1 MPESPEVTVV
11 IPTCGRWSYLSL
23 TLGSVLRQEDVE
35 LEVIVSDDGSRDET
49 VQRLR
54 ALDDPRIRTIRQ
66 ERPHG
71 VAHAR
76 NVALAEARGEWV
88 AFLDDDDLWAP
99 RKLRVQLDV
108 ARNAGA
114 SFAYGA
120 AVVIDSSGT
129 VVGRQMPPPDP
140 ADLPRKLFV
149 ANVIPAPGSNIVVRT
164 SAMRRL
170 GGFDEAAR
178 FDEWDMW
185 IRLSEAERGAACSDV
200 LVGYR
205 RHEKNRALGDL
216 DSLRP
221 GHAYL
226 AHKHRALAAEL
237 QVGFNESVFAR
248 WLAFIERRAGRR
260 RQAARTCLDAAWA
273 QRNPANLARAVLIL
287 FGPWAAWDWW
297 PPRPPATP
305 PWLELYQADRATAGG
320 VVPAA
325 PVA

>member
-35 LEVIVSDDGSRDET
+35 LEVIVSDDGSGDET

-54 ALDDPRIRTIRQ
+54 ALDDPRIRTIRE
-66 ERPHG
+66 ERSHG

-99 RKLRVQLDV
+99 HKLRVQLEL
-108 ARNAGA
+108 ARNERA

-120 AVVIDSSGT
+120 SVVIDSSGT
-129 VVGRQMPPPDP
+129 VIDRHAPPPDP
-140 ADLPRKLFV
+140 ADLPRELFV

-185 IRLSEAERGAACSDV
+185 IRLSAAERGAACSDV

-205 RHEKNRALGDL
+205 RHAANRALADI

-226 AHKHRALAAEL
+226 VNKHRALAAEL
-237 QVGFNESVFAR
+237 QVHFNESVFAR
-248 WLAFIERRAGRR
+248 WLAYCERRAGRR
-260 RQAARTCLDAAWA
+260 RWAARTCLHSAWA
-273 QRNPANLARAVLIL
+273 QRNPANLVRAGLIQ
-287 FGPWAAWDWW
+287 FGPWAAWHWW

-305 PWLELYQADRATAGG
+305 PWLEPYRAGDPMHARPGT
-320 VVPAA
+320 
-325 PVA
+325 